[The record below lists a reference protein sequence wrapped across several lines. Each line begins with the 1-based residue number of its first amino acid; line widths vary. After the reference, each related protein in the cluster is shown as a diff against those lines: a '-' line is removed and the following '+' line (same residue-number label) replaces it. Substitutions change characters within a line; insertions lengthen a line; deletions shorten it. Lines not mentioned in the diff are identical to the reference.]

1 MNATG
6 HSTSA
11 MIKYYDSRSPIDANA
26 AKMMDG
32 MFGKKD

>member
-1 MNATG
+1 
-6 HSTSA
+6 

-32 MFGKKD
+32 MFGKKDW